1 VIAKELRALLPL
13 WAAAAA
19 AMVLSALIRDLRPF
33 NVPAYFLGA
42 IVLGAMAIGQEY
54 SHRTMG
60 VLLMQPVSR
69 ARMLLTKLS
78 VLAALLLGLLL
89 LSFAALPVDRGDAAL
104 GQAIRWL
111 PVLAALFI
119 APYLTLA
126 TRSPMAG
133 TVFTMGIAG
142 MLLVGGEWLGTLKY
156 GHAADVE
163 SFRLAFLSRMLLL
176 LSVGGAVMTWRTFSR
191 LQVLDLPGTELDFT
205 TFARSG
211 PPAHGVTRRNPI
223 LLVIGKELRLQQLA
237 FAVAAI
243 YVVIYLVT
251 VSRTRGMFSQDD
263 VVFLLSGLYSAAL
276 AVLIGSVASAEE
288 RHLRTLDAQLLLP
301 MRASRQW
308 GIKVAIVLGLTFVL
322 ALALPAGLAALFPP
336 ERVLW
341 ARTLTSMVAL
351 SSILAI
357 LSIAAVSLY
366 VSTLCSSALWALL
379 LAIPS
384 AFGTALFV
392 LKLGTV
398 AEGSLRRFGVRPDGG
413 LVGWSTA
420 LATIAV
426 IALVLRLALANHRHV
441 DRSRWRI
448 AAQLAIAGGSALAA
462 TAIVAAIG
470 ALTR

>member
-42 IVLGAMAIGQEY
+42 MVLGAMAIGQEY

-60 VLLMQPVSR
+60 LLLMQPVSR

-142 MLLVGGEWLGTLKY
+142 MLLVGGEWLGVLKY
-156 GHAADVE
+156 GDAADVE

-205 TFARSG
+205 FARAG
-211 PPAHGVTRRNPI
+211 APAHGVTRRNPI
-223 LLVIGKELRLQQLA
+223 LLLIGKELRLQQLA

-263 VVFLLSGLYSAAL
+263 VVFLLSGLYSGAL

-288 RHLRTLDAQLLLP
+288 RHLRTLDGQLLLP

-357 LSIAAVSLY
+357 LSVAAVSLY

-392 LKLGTV
+392 LKLGAV

-426 IALVLRLALANHRHV
+426 IALVLRLALANHRHA

-448 AAQLAIAGGSALAA
+448 AAQLAIAGGSALTA